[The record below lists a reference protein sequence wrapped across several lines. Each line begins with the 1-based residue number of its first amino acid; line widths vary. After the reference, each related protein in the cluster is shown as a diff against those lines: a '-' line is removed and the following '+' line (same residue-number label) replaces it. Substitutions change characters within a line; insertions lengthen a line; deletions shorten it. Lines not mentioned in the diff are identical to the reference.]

1 MRTIIAGNW
10 KMHKDRAEAETLI
23 DALAEQVGNTERV
36 EVIIA
41 PPFPFLALAVE
52 HLRDAHIGVAAQ
64 NCHEALH
71 GAFTGEVSA
80 VMLKSIGVSAAI
92 VGHSERRQYYG
103 ETDAAVSKK
112 IIALL
117 HVGMMPIYCCGELR
131 VDREKGT
138 HFEVVRMQM
147 NEALGPISP
156 ADLAKVVVA
165 YEPVWAIGTGLT
177 ATPQQA
183 QEMHAFIRQELRTL
197 AGEVAAAIPIL
208 YGGSMKP
215 DNAKEILAGADVN
228 GGLIGGAS
236 LDAGQFTE
244 LVRIAA
250 RAAAHPS
257 IP

>member
-10 KMHKDRAEAETLI
+10 KMHKDRAEAEALI

-41 PPFPFLALAVE
+41 PPFPFLAMAVE
-52 HLRDAHIGVAAQ
+52 QLRDVHIGVAAQ
-64 NCHEALH
+64 NCHETLH

-80 VMLKSIGVSAAI
+80 VMLKSIGVSATI

-131 VDREKGT
+131 AEREKGT
-138 HFEVVRMQM
+138 HCEVVRMQM
-147 NEALGPISP
+147 NEALGPIAP

-177 ATPQQA
+177 ATPQQV
-183 QEMHAFIRQELRTL
+183 QEMHAFIRQELRAL
-197 AGEVAAAIPIL
+197 AGDAAAGIPIL